1 MVFPISLKSGDNM
14 ALAKFVWKAN
24 RAWQDGI
31 QYNTL
36 ITQYESG
43 KEQRRSKGLPRRKFI
58 LQFEKA
64 TTINAD
70 TQEIWEF
77 FIARRGRFETFLWD
91 YQKSDGT
98 TEEVTVRF
106 DMDALNRETFMSIV
120 YSFGIALIEVI

>member
-64 TTINAD
+64 TITNSDA
-70 TQEIWEF
+70 QEIWDF
-77 FIARRGRFETFLWD
+77 FMARRGRLEPFLWD
-91 YQKSDGT
+91 YHKSDGSI
-98 TEEVTVRF
+98 EEVKVRF
-106 DMDALNRETFMSIV
+106 DQDVLEREAFLNLV
-120 YSFGIALIEVI
+120 YRFGLKMIEVL

>member
-1 MVFPISLKSGDNM
+1 M

-58 LQFEKA
+58 LEFEKA
-64 TTINAD
+64 TITNSDA
-70 TQEIWEF
+70 QEIWDF
-77 FIARRGRFETFLWD
+77 FMARRGRLESFLWD
-91 YQKSDGT
+91 YPKSDDSI
-98 TEEVTVRF
+98 EEVTVRF
-106 DMDALNRETFMSIV
+106 DMDALNRETFMNII
-120 YSFGIALIEVI
+120 YSFGITLIEVI

>member
-43 KEQRRSKGLPRRKFI
+43 KEQRRSKGLARRTFS

-64 TTINAD
+64 TTTNSDA
-70 TQEIWEF
+70 QEIWDF
-77 FIARRGRFETFLWD
+77 FMARRGRLEPFLWD
-91 YQKSDGT
+91 YKKSDGSI
-98 TEEVTVRF
+98 EEVAVRF
-106 DMDALNRETFMSIV
+106 DMDALNRETFMNII
-120 YSFGIALIEVI
+120 YSFGITLIEVI